1 MTIVAIHGSENGSEN
16 LQFSLMMTSC
26 ARTNSPD
33 LAISLN
39 SLDASFAH
47 DRVIYT
53 YSKAPNV
60 SRCASEL
67 TFSSA
72 RGLIYSTPLD
82 ENENVHEFATRSAIN
97 YSSSVV
103 AIPPKICI
111 RSDEAP
117 EVCLQGNGRE
127 SRRQWRIDRRWSQ
140 PWLQP
145 LTFEGVDT

>member
-53 YSKAPNV
+53 YSKVLNV

-82 ENENVHEFATRSAIN
+82 ENGTFTSLPLGQPLIIVPVLLRFPRRSA
-97 YSSSVV
+97 
-103 AIPPKICI
+103 
-111 RSDEAP
+111 SDP
-117 EVCLQGNGRE
+117 MRLQRYVYRE
-127 SRRQWRIDRRWSQ
+127 TAESLAGSGGSIVD
-140 PWLQP
+140 
-145 LTFEGVDT
+145 GVSHGFSL